1 MIKQLLLTATIGF
14 STFATAQI
22 TSMINDKNVD
32 QQTKVYGMAP
42 LADETK
48 MYEKF
53 NFMLENN
60 EATQFA
66 QPLLEYGY
74 QSSNMQAQ
82 ENGVMVYMVKDKKI
96 VDQWLVNPRYY
107 NVFHDGIAYSFDAD
121 KLSVIAQKHPLLYKE
136 EKKQFKN
143 EKEYK
148 KVRASSFSDPYN
160 LIITEP
166 DFTFEG
172 YFEVEFPKNEQF
184 QTPESVEAYLKPMI
198 EKITKKKFE
207 VNYALS
213 EKNILDRSQ
222 FTMNIIGEENVFKK
236 LKLENVKKG
245 DWQTFDFDAIIY
257 RKNN

>member
-121 KLSVIAQKHPLLYKE
+121 KLSVNAQKHPVLYNE

-143 EKEYK
+143 ENEYK
-148 KVRASSFSDPYN
+148 KV
-160 LIITEP
+160 L
-166 DFTFEG
+166 
-172 YFEVEFPKNEQF
+172 K
-184 QTPESVEAYLKPMI
+184 YLK
-198 EKITKKKFE
+198 KKK
-207 VNYALS
+207 
-213 EKNILDRSQ
+213 
-222 FTMNIIGEENVFKK
+222 
-236 LKLENVKKG
+236 
-245 DWQTFDFDAIIY
+245 
-257 RKNN
+257 